1 MGGLTLAKRSLRKIM
16 ENKGEEIIEDILEVH
31 FLKLKKEMFTE
42 GIQGILEWRNRK
54 RRGGHVMQCQGTTDK
69 RS

>member
-1 MGGLTLAKRSLRKIM
+1 MLAKRSLRRIM
-16 ENKGEEIIEDILEVH
+16 ENKGDEIIEDILEVR

-42 GIQGILEWRNRK
+42 GIQGILEWMSRK
-54 RRGGHVMQCQGTTDK
+54 RGGRVMQCQGTTDK